1 MKDRYP
7 GSDAIITTF
16 ENTMTLMLSKDAPLD
31 DILNVLWQLDITPIV
46 SKTCS
51 DTIILTFKDL
61 KEESE

>member
-1 MKDRYP
+1 MTARYP
-7 GSDAIITTF
+7 GSDAIIARF
-16 ENTMTLMLSKDAPLD
+16 DNTMTLMLSSNAPLD